1 MSFNTPQ
8 HADRDEARAEIWARR
23 SLRTARVLTIYG
35 LLLGG
40 AVLFS
45 LPFVWMIGTSM
56 KVDREMYTEDIR
68 LFPMRPIP
76 AAVSPYIDDRF
87 YEQPDHDRYERARPV
102 IEAVL
107 QGHAFRLPEYV
118 HDRERV
124 VEIVVPGLYE
134 RLWQTMPRA
143 LWQESDERLAQAIQA
158 RITDEMIEESVG
170 RVWRRLTFGPVR
182 VRSFDLQEVEM
193 TADQP
198 VSAFWNV
205 KSDGP
210 ARLVDRR
217 EEGEPR
223 ADLVYDFRE
232 ERRGNITLERT
243 MELPFQADRLYR
255 IQLFIRPDDSWHP
268 LRFYVEKNGK
278 LYEGDRPEYL
288 GDFQWGAVSLQEYGP
303 DDESTKIR
311 LWIPYREVDAGPQYE
326 SRPNH
331 VKVSMVMAENSAF
344 GAWWAKAQR
353 NYRGALDY
361 IPFWR
366 YTATSIFLVALNIIG
381 NIISCSLVAYA
392 FARLRWPGRN
402 VSFGVM
408 LSTLMIPPQITMIPF
423 FLIIKEIGWYNT
435 LYPLWVISFFGNAFN
450 IFLLRQFMKG
460 IPRDLEDAAKIDGC
474 NFLQVYWYVIMP
486 LIKPTL
492 AVISIFTFMAVW
504 NDFMGPL
511 IFLSDQR
518 LYPLSLGLY
527 AFHVQAGG
535 NLGMMM
541 AGSLLMT
548 LPVIIIFFFA
558 QKYFIQ
564 GVTLTGMKG

>member
-1 MSFNTPQ
+1 MET
-8 HADRDEARAEIWARR
+8 DRNNKDRAEAQAELWAMR
-23 SLRTARVLTIYG
+23 SMRMARVLTIYG

-40 AVLFS
+40 AVIFS

-56 KVDREMYTEDIR
+56 KVDREMYTEEIQ
-68 LFPMRPIP
+68 LFPMRPVP
-76 AAVSPYIDDRF
+76 AEVSPYVDDRYF
-87 YEQPDHDRYERARPV
+87 DVPAHPQYEQVRPV
-102 IEAVL
+102 IEAAL
-107 QGHAFRLPEYV
+107 RGRDFRLPDYV
-118 HDRERV
+118 HGREG
-124 VEIVVPGLYE
+124 IVGIVTPGIYE
-134 RLWQTMPRA
+134 RLWQTMPRT
-143 LWQESDERLAQAIQA
+143 LWRESEEELAREIRA
-158 RITDEMIEESVG
+158 RITDEMIVDTVG
-170 RVWRRLTFGPVR
+170 RVLRRLTFGAVR
-182 VRSFDLQEVEM
+182 VRSLDLQEVEI
-193 TADQP
+193 TGGE
-198 VSAFWNV
+198 SISSFWNLAGDV
-205 KSDGP
+205 P
-210 ARLVDRR
+210 ARFVEQDDTA
-217 EEGEPR
+217 EAR
-223 ADLVYDFRE
+223 ADLLYDFRADH
-232 ERRGNITLERT
+232 RGEITLERT
-243 MELPFQADRLYR
+243 MELPFRAERLYR

-268 LRFYVEKNGK
+268 LRFQVEKNGK
-278 LYEGDRPEYL
+278 LYECDRPEYL
-288 GDFQWGAVSLQEYGP
+288 GDFQWSAVTLQEYGP
-303 DDESTKIR
+303 ADESTKIR
-311 LWIPYREVDAGPQYE
+311 LWIPYRQVDEGAQYE

-331 VKVSMVMAENSAF
+331 VKVSVVMEENTAW
-344 GAWWAKAQR
+344 GAWWAKAQN

-366 YTATSIFLVALNIIG
+366 YAATSIFLVALNIIG

-402 VSFGVM
+402 MSFGVM

-492 AVISIFTFMAVW
+492 AVISIFTFMTVW

-548 LPVIIIFFFA
+548 LPVILIFFFA